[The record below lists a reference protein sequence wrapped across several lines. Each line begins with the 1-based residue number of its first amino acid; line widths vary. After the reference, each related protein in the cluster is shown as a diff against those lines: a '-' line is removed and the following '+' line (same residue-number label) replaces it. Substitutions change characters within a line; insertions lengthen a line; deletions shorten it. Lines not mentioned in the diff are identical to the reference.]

1 MVRTINHML
10 DICNLICLLVNC
22 NRLNEG
28 FATLYENYLASLVYP
43 DDRLMDTFVVDTVQS
58 VLDTDANSAIRPM
71 TYYVEN
77 PERISGLFD
86 RVAYDK
92 CECEQQQLTT

>member
-1 MVRTINHML
+1 M
-10 DICNLICLLVNC
+10 
-22 NRLNEG
+22 NEG

-43 DDRLMDTFVVDTVQS
+43 EDRLMDTFVIDTVQS

-92 CECEQQQLTT
+92 CERKLQQLAIYAIY